1 MANWMRSLVAGGVA
15 MAALPALALE
25 ITGVARVVDGD
36 TLNVEGLGVRLHG
49 IDAPETAQTCKDA
62 QGRDYACGERA
73 SQRLRV
79 LAEGRRV
86 TCDGKEFDQYKRFVA
101 VCRVDT
107 TDINRALVA
116 EGFAWAFVR
125 FSDDYLPIE
134 REARAARR
142 GVFAAANMPPW
153 EFRSGTW
160 AQAAAPRAACP
171 IKGNVS
177 RSGERIYHMPWQR
190 DYPRIQMDGHAE
202 KRWFCN
208 ENEAVAAGWRKAA
221 R

>member
-1 MANWMRSLVAGGVA
+1 MANWVRALVVIAVA
-15 MAALPALALE
+15 MAPLPALSLE

-62 QGRDYACGERA
+62 QGRDYACGDRA
-73 SQRLRV
+73 SQRLRM
-79 LAEGRRV
+79 LTEGRRV

-116 EGFAWAFVR
+116 EGLAWAFVR
-125 FSDDYLPIE
+125 FSDDYLPVE
-134 REARAARR
+134 RDARAARR

-153 EFRSGTW
+153 EFRSGAW
-160 AQAAAPRAACP
+160 AHAAAPRSACP

-177 RSGERIYHMPWQR
+177 RSGERIFHMPWQR
-190 DYPRIQMDGHAE
+190 DYARIRMDQGE
-202 KRWFCN
+202 GKRWFCD
-208 ENEAVAAGWRKAA
+208 ENEASAAGWRKAL

>member
-1 MANWMRSLVAGGVA
+1 MANWVRGLVVSAVA
-15 MAALPALALE
+15 LAALPALALE

-62 QGRDYACGERA
+62 QGRDYACGDRA

-79 LAEGRRV
+79 LTEGRRV

-101 VCRVDT
+101 VCRIDT

-116 EGFAWAFVR
+116 EGLAWAFVR
-125 FSDDYLPIE
+125 FSDDYRSVE
-134 REARAARR
+134 GEARAARR
-142 GVFAAANMPPW
+142 GVFAAANTPPW

-190 DYPRIQMDGHAE
+190 DYARIRMDQGE
-202 KRWFCN
+202 GKRWFCD
-208 ENEAVAAGWRKAA
+208 ENEASAAGWRKAT